1 MSEAVIVA
9 LLSLF
14 GTLIGSLGGVLTAS
28 RMTNYRLEQLERKV
42 EKHNQVIERM
52 ALAERDIQALQ
63 TAILERE

>member
-42 EKHNQVIERM
+42 EKHNQLIERM